1 MPARRILIIDD
12 DELVLRS
19 CERVLGGEGYEL
31 KTAMRGDVALQ
42 LLQEEDFDVVLTDL
56 RLPDI
61 SGMDILKELKSRS
74 PDTEVIIM
82 TAFGTIEKA
91 VEAVKLGAYDFI
103 TKPFETVE
111 RLILSVN
118 KAIERRNLITRTRI
132 LEETLGEKFRFGN
145 IIGKSPKM
153 QEIFKLAEIVAKSDS
168 SILIQGESGT
178 GKEVLAKAIHFNS
191 LRKSKPFVTINCAA
205 LTETLIESEL
215 FGHEKGAFTGAIVRK
230 LGLFET
236 ANGGTAFLD
245 EIGEVP
251 TSVQVKLLRVLQ
263 NGEIKHVGGNDVIKV
278 DVRIIAATNRDL
290 KQSIKEGR
298 FRDDLY
304 YRLNVISITLPPLRE
319 RTEDIPL
326 LANHFL
332 KLYAEKVK
340 KEISG
345 FTPSALKL
353 LLSYHWPGNVR
364 ELENAIERAV
374 ILCQGKELDVEHL
387 LLEGT
392 EQRPSDLPLDT
403 LLPYKEAKQRAIND
417 FHRSYLKM
425 LLVKNKGNVSRSAE
439 EIKMDVSNFR
449 KLLKKSGINPEDF
462 KIN

>member
-1 MPARRILIIDD
+1 MIAGRVLIIDD
-12 DELVLRS
+12 DPGVLKS
-19 CERVLGGEGYEL
+19 CERVLSSGNYKL
-31 KTAMRGDVALQ
+31 TTSTRGDVALH
-42 LLQEEDFDVVLTDL
+42 LLKEENFDVVITDL
-56 RLPDI
+56 RLPDT
-61 SGMDILKELKSRS
+61 SGMDILKEVKTRN
-74 PDTEVIIM
+74 PDTEVIVM

-91 VEAVKLGAYDFI
+91 VEAVKSGAYDFI

-111 RLILSVN
+111 RLRLSVE
-118 KAIERRNLITRTRI
+118 KAIERKKLVTKTRT
-132 LEETLGEKFRFGN
+132 LEETLGERYRFGN
-145 IIGKSPKM
+145 IIGKSTKM
-153 QEIFKLAEIVAKSDS
+153 QEIFKLAEIVAESDS
-168 SILIQGESGT
+168 SVLIQGESGT
-178 GKEVLAKAIHFNS
+178 GKEVLAKAIHYNS
-191 LRKSKPFVTINCAA
+191 GRRASAFVTINCAA

-215 FGHEKGAFTGAIVRK
+215 FGHEKGAFTGAIGRK

-263 NGEIKHVGGNDVIKV
+263 NGEIKRVGGNDVIKV

-332 KLYAEKVK
+332 KLYNEKIK
-340 KEISG
+340 KEITG

-374 ILCQGKELDVEHL
+374 ILCQEKELGVEHL
-387 LLEGT
+387 LLEGS
-392 EQRPSDLPLDT
+392 EQKPLDLPQDT
-403 LLPYKEAKQRAIND
+403 LLPYKEAKQRAVNE
-417 FHRSYLKM
+417 FHRSYLKA
-425 LLVKNKGNVSRSAE
+425 LLIKNKGNVSQSAE

-449 KLLKKSGINPEDF
+449 KLLKKSGVNPEDF
-462 KIN
+462 KIK

>member
-1 MPARRILIIDD
+1 MPAKRVLIIDD
-12 DELVLRS
+12 DPAVLRS
-19 CERVLGGEGYEL
+19 CEKVLGGGGYEL
-31 KTAMRGDVALQ
+31 KTAMRGDVALR
-42 LLQEEDFDVVLTDL
+42 LLHEEDFDVVLTDL
-56 RLPDI
+56 RLPDT
-61 SGMDILKELKSRS
+61 SGMNILKEMKSRS
-74 PDTEVIIM
+74 PDTEVIVM

-118 KAIERRNLITRTRI
+118 KAIERRNLITKTRI
-132 LEETLGEKFRFGN
+132 LEQTLGERYRFGN

-168 SILIQGESGT
+168 GILIQGESGT
-178 GKEVLAKAIHFNS
+178 GKEVLAKAIHYNS
-191 LRKSKPFVTINCAA
+191 LRKANTFVTINCAA

-215 FGHEKGAFTGAIVRK
+215 FGHEKGAFTGAIGRK
-230 LGLFET
+230 PGLFET

-263 NGEIKHVGGNDVIKV
+263 NGEIKRVGGNDVIKV
-278 DVRIIAATNRDL
+278 NVRIIAATNRDL

-332 KLYAEKVK
+332 KLYTEKMK
-340 KEISG
+340 KEITG
-345 FTPSALKL
+345 YTPEALKL
-353 LLSYHWPGNVR
+353 LLSHHWPGNVR

-392 EQRPSDLPLDT
+392 EQKPSDLPQDT
-403 LLPYKEAKQRAIND
+403 LLPYMEAKQRAVNE
-417 FHRSYLKM
+417 FHRSYLKA
-425 LLVKNKGNVSRSAE
+425 LLVKNKGNVSQSAE

-449 KLLKKSGINPEDF
+449 KLLKKSGVNPEDF